1 MDSISSETS
10 SILENELSDIQTGSL
25 TLENADMFNK
35 VATDLNISVTELY
48 DAVFQKLTLRLQE
61 EKGQTNLTH
70 VTLPM
75 TSVLN

>member
-1 MDSISSETS
+1 MDSISFETS

-35 VATDLNISVTELY
+35 VAADLNLSVAELY
-48 DAVFQKLTLRLQE
+48 DSVFQKLTLRLQE
-61 EKGQTNLTH
+61 EKGWPTH

-75 TSVLN
+75 TN

>member
-1 MDSISSETS
+1 MDSISFETS

-35 VATDLNISVTELY
+35 VAADLNLSVAELY
-48 DAVFQKLTLRLQE
+48 DSVFQKLTLRLQE
-61 EKGQTNLTH
+61 EKGWPTH

-75 TSVLN
+75 TD

>member
-35 VATDLNISVTELY
+35 VAIDLNISVTELY
-48 DAVFQKLTLRLQE
+48 DAVFQKLTLRL
-61 EKGQTNLTH
+61 H
-70 VTLPM
+70 
-75 TSVLN
+75 S

>member
-1 MDSISSETS
+1 MDSISFETS

-35 VATDLNISVTELY
+35 VAADLNLSVAELY
-48 DAVFQKLTLRLQE
+48 DSVFQKLTLRLQE
-61 EKGQTNLTH
+61 EKGLPTH

-75 TSVLN
+75 TN